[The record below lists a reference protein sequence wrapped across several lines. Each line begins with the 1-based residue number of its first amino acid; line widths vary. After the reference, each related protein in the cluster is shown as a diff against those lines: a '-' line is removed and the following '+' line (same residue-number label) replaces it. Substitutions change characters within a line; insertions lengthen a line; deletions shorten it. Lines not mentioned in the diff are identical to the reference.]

1 MLNST
6 RHKLAAIAAVLGF
19 GISSA
24 VWATTAASAAPSS
37 TPPSSTRPSSTPPAC
52 TTANLVVWVNVDEG
66 QGALGTWYYPLEF
79 TNVSN
84 HTCRLRGYPGVSAT
98 NATGKQLGDA
108 AGLQADWPPAWVNI
122 GAGRTVH
129 ALFGYGAAEVS
140 TANCKPKT
148 ASYLKVVPPN
158 QTTPLHAF
166 FDFPTCTLPHHTDLF
181 VSVIRP
187 GSAI

>member
-1 MLNST
+1 MFNRARRT
-6 RHKLAAIAAVLGF
+6 IAALAAVLGL
-19 GISSA
+19 GTGSA

-37 TPPSSTRPSSTPPAC
+37 IPPVC

-84 HTCRLRGYPGVSAT
+84 HTCRVWGYPGVSAT
-98 NATGKQLGDA
+98 DAIGTQLGDA
-108 AGLQADWPPAWVNI
+108 AGRQADWPPAWVSI
-122 GAGRTVH
+122 GAGGTVH

-140 TANCKPKT
+140 TANCKPKAAT
-148 ASYLKVVPPN
+148 YLKVYPPN
-158 QTTPLHAF
+158 QTTARRAF
-166 FDFPTCTLPHHTDLF
+166 FDLPSCTLPHHTYLF

-187 GSAI
+187 GSGI

>member
-1 MLNST
+1 MFNRT
-6 RHKLAAIAAVLGF
+6 RRTIAAIAAVLGL
-19 GISSA
+19 GIGSA

-37 TPPSSTRPSSTPPAC
+37 IPPVC
-52 TTANLVVWVNVDEG
+52 TTANLVVWVNVDQG

-84 HTCRLRGYPGVSAT
+84 HTCRVRGYPGVSAT
-98 NATGKQLGDA
+98 DAIGKQLGDA
-108 AGLQADWPPAWVNI
+108 AGRQAVWPPAWVNI
-122 GAGRTVH
+122 GAGGTVH

-148 ASYLKVVPPN
+148 ASYLKVYPPN
-158 QTTPLHAF
+158 QTTVRHAF
-166 FDFPTCTLPHHTDLF
+166 FDFPSCTLPHHPYLF

-187 GSAI
+187 GIAI